1 MDKNDTV
8 YAYGKYTYQINKAI
22 CGIANTSRKETTF
35 NELVHFLRRK
45 NSINLMDA
53 FSVESILEYDGL
65 VIDLRYR
72 TVKVKGKSI
81 ELTNYEY
88 EILYLL
94 ANALDRYFRKNKSI
108 HKYGIPLIMEQK
120 IM

>member
-1 MDKNDTV
+1 
-8 YAYGKYTYQINKAI
+8 
-22 CGIANTSRKETTF
+22 
-35 NELVHFLRRK
+35 
-45 NSINLMDA
+45 MDA

-88 EILYLL
+88 EIL
-94 ANALDRYFRKNKSI
+94 RQ
-108 HKYGIPLIMEQK
+108 IPYIF
-120 IM
+120 

>member
-1 MDKNDTV
+1 V
-8 YAYGKYTYQINKAI
+8 GKALIITFKDQE
-22 CGIANTSRKETTF
+22 ETTF

-53 FSVESILEYDGL
+53 FSVESIQEYDGL

-88 EILYLL
+88 EILQQ
-94 ANALDRYFRKNKSI
+94 
-108 HKYGIPLIMEQK
+108 IPYIF
-120 IM
+120 